1 MSELYNAN
9 SIETLSFKDAI
20 RSRVAM
26 YMGSADNMGV
36 LQCLREIITNS
47 IDEATMGFGNKITV
61 ELFKNNR
68 VRITD
73 EGRGCP
79 FGKRDD
85 GTEALEAIYTMAH
98 SGAKFNDKVFQNVAG
113 MNGIGAKG
121 VALSSDDFIVTS
133 FRDGKRAVLK
143 LEKGIKTDFFVEDQI
158 KEIANGKLTGTI
170 VEFVPSQEVYN
181 LEPIHIN
188 FEDVKKM
195 CRDWS
200 YLSKGVSFVLID
212 HISGEKITY
221 LSKNGMLDF
230 MKDNTDKVL
239 HKTPLHITLSE
250 NGIEAEIVMAWTNT
264 RTESWHVFTNGLEN
278 SEGGTSLTGVKTA
291 LTNFFKKK
299 LKGEGSPDILR
310 KGLFYAVSCKVPN
323 PSFAN
328 QTKTKVNN
336 PELRGLCQRA
346 TTQML
351 ESFEQQHAD
360 EFQRVLDLLAKE
372 QKAELAAERARKQV
386 LEAQKE
392 VEKSQ
397 KKKYIA
403 SDKLKDAEFL
413 GQDATLLIV
422 EGNSAMASVGVARD
436 EKTYGIMC
444 IRGKIINALSNDEE
458 KIYQNEEI
466 KLLLSALNI
475 VPGHYDSRKLRYG
488 RVGVCTDS
496 DSDGYHIGLLLM
508 AALQYLAPQF
518 IEEGRLGWLRSPL
531 YIVKNGKTENY
542 YFTDEEM
549 DAARG
554 HISGVIQRNKG
565 IGSLT
570 PEQAY
575 NSMFTAKNQRFDMFQ
590 TSPDARDLL
599 YSLMGKDVEPRTDFI
614 FKNVDFSM
622 IRE

>member
-1 MSELYNAN
+1 MSQDYNAD
-9 SIETLSFKDAI
+9 SIQTLSFRDAI
-20 RSRVAM
+20 RSRVSM
-26 YMGSADNMGV
+26 YMGSADNQGV
-36 LQCLREIITNS
+36 LQCVREIITNS
-47 IDEATMGFGNKITV
+47 IDEYTMGYGDRIRVTLDKDNTV
-61 ELFKNNR
+61 TVQDF
-68 VRITD
+68 
-73 EGRGCP
+73 GRGVP
-79 FGKRDD
+79 FGLRED
-85 GTEALEAIYTMAH
+85 GTDALEAIYTMPH
-98 SGAKFNDKVFQNVAG
+98 SGGKFNDKTYQNVAG

-121 VALSSDDFIVTS
+121 VALSSDYFFVRS
-133 FRDGKRAVLK
+133 QRDGKIATLILRDGVKQDLTV
-143 LEKGIKTDFFVEDQI
+143 IDQKTTWSGTFVQF
-158 KEIANGKLTGTI
+158 T
-170 VEFVPSQEVYN
+170 PSQEVYN
-181 LEPIHIN
+181 LEPININ
-188 FEDVKKM
+188 FKDIKKM
-195 CRDWS
+195 CEDWS
-200 YLSKGVSFVLID
+200 YLCKGLTFELED
-212 HISGEKITY
+212 KATGEKVTY
-221 LSKNGMLDF
+221 YSKNGLVAL
-230 MKDNTDKVL
+230 MKAKGGKALN
-239 HKTPLHITLSE
+239 KTPLSICLKEGDIT
-250 NGIEAEIVMAWTNT
+250 AEIAMEWTDS
-264 RTESWHVFTNGLEN
+264 RTETSYVFTNGLEN
-278 SEGGTSLTGVKTA
+278 VEGGTSLTGVKTA

-299 LKGEGSPDILR
+299 LKGEAPPEVLR
-310 KGLFYAVSCKVPN
+310 KGLLYAISCQVPN

-336 PELRGLCQRA
+336 IELRGLCQRA

-590 TSPDARDLL
+590 TSPEARDLL
-599 YSLMGKDVEPRTDFI
+599 YNLMGKDVEPRTDFI

>member
-1 MSELYNAN
+1 MSQDYNAD
-9 SIETLSFKDAI
+9 SIQTLSFRDAI
-20 RSRVAM
+20 RSRVSM
-26 YMGSADNMGV
+26 YMGSADNQGV
-36 LQCLREIITNS
+36 LQCVREIITNS
-47 IDEATMGFGNKITV
+47 IDEYTMGYGDRIRVTLDKDNTV
-61 ELFKNNR
+61 TVQDF
-68 VRITD
+68 
-73 EGRGCP
+73 GRGVP
-79 FGKRDD
+79 FGLRED
-85 GTEALEAIYTMAH
+85 GTDALEAIYTMPH
-98 SGAKFNDKVFQNVAG
+98 SGGKFNDKTYQNVAG

-121 VALSSDDFIVTS
+121 VALSSDYFLVRS
-133 FRDGKRAVLK
+133 QRDGKIATLILRDGVKQDLTVIDQKAAWS
-143 LEKGIKTDFFVEDQI
+143 GTFVQF
-158 KEIANGKLTGTI
+158 T
-170 VEFVPSQEVYN
+170 PSQEVYN
-181 LEPIHIN
+181 LEPININ
-188 FEDVKKM
+188 FKDIKKM
-195 CRDWS
+195 CEDWS
-200 YLSKGVSFVLID
+200 YLCKGLTFELED
-212 HISGEKITY
+212 KATGEKVTY
-221 LSKNGMLDF
+221 YSKNGLVDL
-230 MKDNTDKVL
+230 MKAKGGKALN
-239 HKTPLHITLSE
+239 KTPLSICLKEGDIT
-250 NGIEAEIVMAWTNT
+250 AEIAMEWTDS
-264 RTESWHVFTNGLEN
+264 RTETSYVFTNGLEN
-278 SEGGTSLTGVKTA
+278 VEGGTSLTGVKTA

-299 LKGEGSPDILR
+299 LKGEAPPEVLR
-310 KGLFYAVSCKVPN
+310 KGLLYAISCQVPN

-336 PELRGLCQRA
+336 IELRGLCQRA

-590 TSPDARDLL
+590 TSPEARDLL
-599 YSLMGKDVEPRTDFI
+599 YNLMGKDVEPRTDFI

>member
-1 MSELYNAN
+1 MSQDYNAD
-9 SIETLSFKDAI
+9 SIQTLSFRDAI
-20 RSRVAM
+20 RSRVSM
-26 YMGSADNMGV
+26 YMGSADNQGV
-36 LQCLREIITNS
+36 LQCVREIITNS
-47 IDEATMGFGNKITV
+47 IDEYTMGYGDRIRVTLDKDNTV
-61 ELFKNNR
+61 TVQDF
-68 VRITD
+68 
-73 EGRGCP
+73 GRGVP
-79 FGKRDD
+79 FGLRED
-85 GTEALEAIYTMAH
+85 GTDALEAIYTMPH
-98 SGAKFNDKVFQNVAG
+98 SGGKFNDKTYQNVAG

-121 VALSSDDFIVTS
+121 VALSSDYFFVRS
-133 FRDGKRAVLK
+133 QRDGKIATLILRDGVKQDLTV
-143 LEKGIKTDFFVEDQI
+143 IDQKTAWSGTFVQF
-158 KEIANGKLTGTI
+158 T
-170 VEFVPSQEVYN
+170 PSQEVYN
-181 LEPIHIN
+181 LEPININ
-188 FEDVKKM
+188 FKDIKKM
-195 CRDWS
+195 CEDWS
-200 YLSKGVSFVLID
+200 YLCKGLTFELEDKVT
-212 HISGEKITY
+212 GEKVTY
-221 LSKNGMLDF
+221 YSKNGLVDL
-230 MKDNTDKVL
+230 MKAKGGKALN
-239 HKTPLHITLSE
+239 KTPLSICLKEGDIT
-250 NGIEAEIVMAWTNT
+250 AEIAMEWTDS
-264 RTESWHVFTNGLEN
+264 RTETSYVFTNGLEN
-278 SEGGTSLTGVKTA
+278 VEGGTSLTGVKTA

-299 LKGEGSPDILR
+299 LKGEAPPEVLR
-310 KGLFYAVSCKVPN
+310 KGLLYAISCQVPN

-336 PELRGLCQRA
+336 IELRGLCQRA

-475 VPGHYDSRKLRYG
+475 VPGHYDSCKLRYG

-590 TSPDARDLL
+590 TSPEARELL
-599 YSLMGKDVEPRTDFI
+599 YNLMGKDVEPRTDFI

>member
-1 MSELYNAN
+1 MSQDYNAD
-9 SIETLSFKDAI
+9 SIQTLSFRDAI
-20 RSRVAM
+20 RSRVSM
-26 YMGSADNMGV
+26 HMGSADNQGL
-36 LQCLREIITNS
+36 LQCVREIITNS
-47 IDEATMGFGNKITV
+47 IDEYTMGYGDRIRVTLDKDNTV
-61 ELFKNNR
+61 TVQDF
-68 VRITD
+68 
-73 EGRGCP
+73 GRGVP
-79 FGKRDD
+79 FGLRED
-85 GTEALEAIYTMAH
+85 GTDALEAIYTMPH
-98 SGAKFNDKVFQNVAG
+98 SGGKFNDKTYQNVAG

-121 VALSSDDFIVTS
+121 VALSSDYFLVRS
-133 FRDGKRAVLK
+133 QRDGKIATLILRDGVKQDLTV
-143 LEKGIKTDFFVEDQI
+143 IDQKTAWSGTFVQF
-158 KEIANGKLTGTI
+158 T
-170 VEFVPSQEVYN
+170 PSQEVYN
-181 LEPIHIN
+181 LEPININ
-188 FEDVKKM
+188 FKDIKKM
-195 CRDWS
+195 CEDWS
-200 YLSKGVSFVLID
+200 YLCKGLTFELED
-212 HISGEKITY
+212 KATGEKVTQY
-221 LSKNGMLDF
+221 SKNGLVDL
-230 MKDNTDKVL
+230 MKAKGGKALN
-239 HKTPLHITLSE
+239 KTPLSICLKEGDIT
-250 NGIEAEIVMAWTNT
+250 AEIAMEWTDS
-264 RTESWHVFTNGLEN
+264 RTETSYVFTNGLEN
-278 SEGGTSLTGVKTA
+278 VEGGTSLTGVKTA

-299 LKGEGSPDILR
+299 LKGEAPPEVLR
-310 KGLFYAVSCKVPN
+310 KGLLYAISCQVPN

-336 PELRGLCQRA
+336 IELRGLCQRA

-590 TSPDARDLL
+590 TSPEARDLL
-599 YSLMGKDVEPRTDFI
+599 YNLMGKDVEPRTDFI

>member
-1 MSELYNAN
+1 MNQDYNAD
-9 SIETLSFKDAI
+9 SIQTLSFRDAI
-20 RSRVAM
+20 RSRVSM
-26 YMGSADNMGV
+26 YMGSADNQGV
-36 LQCLREIITNS
+36 LQCVREIITNS
-47 IDEATMGFGNKITV
+47 IDEYTMGYGDRIRVTLDKDNTV
-61 ELFKNNR
+61 TVQDF
-68 VRITD
+68 
-73 EGRGCP
+73 GRGVP
-79 FGKRDD
+79 FGLRED
-85 GTEALEAIYTMAH
+85 GTDALEAIYTMPH
-98 SGAKFNDKVFQNVAG
+98 SGGKFNDKTYQNVAG

-121 VALSSDDFIVTS
+121 VALSSDYFFVRS
-133 FRDGKRAVLK
+133 QRDGKIATLILRDGVKQDLTV
-143 LEKGIKTDFFVEDQI
+143 IDQKTTWSGTFVQF
-158 KEIANGKLTGTI
+158 T
-170 VEFVPSQEVYN
+170 PSQEVYN
-181 LEPIHIN
+181 LEPININ
-188 FEDVKKM
+188 FKDIKKM
-195 CRDWS
+195 CEDWS
-200 YLSKGVSFVLID
+200 YLCKGLTFELED
-212 HISGEKITY
+212 KATGEKVTY
-221 LSKNGMLDF
+221 YSKNGLVDL
-230 MKDNTDKVL
+230 MKAKGGKALN
-239 HKTPLHITLSE
+239 KTPLSICLKEGDIT
-250 NGIEAEIVMAWTNT
+250 AEIAMEWTDS
-264 RTESWHVFTNGLEN
+264 RTETSYVFTNGLEN
-278 SEGGTSLTGVKTA
+278 VEGGTSLTGVKTA

-299 LKGEGSPDILR
+299 LKGEAPPEVLR
-310 KGLFYAVSCKVPN
+310 KGLLYAISCQVPN

-336 PELRGLCQRA
+336 IELRGLCQRA

-590 TSPDARDLL
+590 TSPEARELL
-599 YSLMGKDVEPRTDFI
+599 YNLMGKDVEPRTDFI

>member
-1 MSELYNAN
+1 MSQDYNAD
-9 SIETLSFKDAI
+9 SIQTLSFRDAI
-20 RSRVAM
+20 RSRVSM
-26 YMGSADNMGV
+26 YMGSADNQGV
-36 LQCLREIITNS
+36 LQCVREIITNS
-47 IDEATMGFGNKITV
+47 IDEYTMGYGDRIRVTLDKDNTV
-61 ELFKNNR
+61 AVQDF
-68 VRITD
+68 
-73 EGRGCP
+73 GRGVP
-79 FGKRDD
+79 FGLRED
-85 GTEALEAIYTMAH
+85 GTDALEAIYTMPH
-98 SGAKFNDKVFQNVAG
+98 SGGKFNDKTYQNVAG

-121 VALSSDDFIVTS
+121 VALSSDYFFVRS
-133 FRDGKRAVLK
+133 QRDGKIATLILK
-143 LEKGIKTDFFVEDQI
+143 DGVKQDLTVIDQKTAWSGTFVQF
-158 KEIANGKLTGTI
+158 T
-170 VEFVPSQEVYN
+170 PSQEVYN
-181 LEPIHIN
+181 LEPININ
-188 FEDVKKM
+188 FKDIKKM
-195 CRDWS
+195 CEDWS
-200 YLSKGVSFVLID
+200 YLCKGLTFELED
-212 HISGEKITY
+212 KATGEKVTY
-221 LSKNGMLDF
+221 YSKNGLVDL
-230 MKDNTDKVL
+230 MKAKGGKALN
-239 HKTPLHITLSE
+239 KTPLSICLKEGDIT
-250 NGIEAEIVMAWTNT
+250 AEIAMEWTDS
-264 RTESWHVFTNGLEN
+264 RTETSYVFTNGLEN
-278 SEGGTSLTGVKTA
+278 VEGGTSLTGVKTA

-299 LKGEGSPDILR
+299 LKGEAPPEVLR
-310 KGLFYAVSCKVPN
+310 KGLLYAISCQVPN

-336 PELRGLCQRA
+336 IELRGLCQRA

-531 YIVKNGKTENY
+531 YIVKNGKTESY

-590 TSPDARDLL
+590 TSPEARDLL
-599 YSLMGKDVEPRTDFI
+599 YNLMGKDVEPRTDFI

>member
-1 MSELYNAN
+1 MSQDYNAD
-9 SIETLSFKDAI
+9 SIQTLSFRDAI
-20 RSRVAM
+20 RSRVSM
-26 YMGSADNMGV
+26 YMGSADNQGV
-36 LQCLREIITNS
+36 LQCVREIITNS
-47 IDEATMGFGNKITV
+47 IDEYTMGYGDRIRVTLDKDNTV
-61 ELFKNNR
+61 TVQDF
-68 VRITD
+68 
-73 EGRGCP
+73 GRGVP
-79 FGKRDD
+79 FGLRED
-85 GTEALEAIYTMAH
+85 GTDALEAIYTMPH
-98 SGAKFNDKVFQNVAG
+98 SGGKFNDKTYQNVAG

-121 VALSSDDFIVTS
+121 VALSSDYFFVRS
-133 FRDGKRAVLK
+133 QRDGKIATLILRDGVKQDLTV
-143 LEKGIKTDFFVEDQI
+143 IDQKTAWSGTFVQF
-158 KEIANGKLTGTI
+158 T
-170 VEFVPSQEVYN
+170 PSQEVYN
-181 LEPIHIN
+181 LEPININ
-188 FEDVKKM
+188 FKDIKKM
-195 CRDWS
+195 CEDWS
-200 YLSKGVSFVLID
+200 YLCKGLTFELEDKVT
-212 HISGEKITY
+212 GEKVTY
-221 LSKNGMLDF
+221 YSKNGLVDL
-230 MKDNTDKVL
+230 MKAKGGKALN
-239 HKTPLHITLSE
+239 KTPLSICLKEGDIT
-250 NGIEAEIVMAWTNT
+250 AEIAMEWTDS
-264 RTESWHVFTNGLEN
+264 RTETSYVFTNGLEN
-278 SEGGTSLTGVKTA
+278 VEGGTSLTGVKTA

-299 LKGEGSPDILR
+299 LKGEAPPEVLR
-310 KGLFYAVSCKVPN
+310 KGLLYAISCQVPN

-336 PELRGLCQRA
+336 IELRGLCQRA

-590 TSPDARDLL
+590 ASPEARELL
-599 YSLMGKDVEPRTDFI
+599 YNLMGKDVEPRTDFI

>member
-1 MSELYNAN
+1 MSQDYNAD
-9 SIETLSFKDAI
+9 SIQTLSFRDAI
-20 RSRVAM
+20 RSRVSM
-26 YMGSADNMGV
+26 YMGSADNQGV
-36 LQCLREIITNS
+36 LQCVREIITNS
-47 IDEATMGFGNKITV
+47 IDEYTMGYGDRIRVTLDKDNTV
-61 ELFKNNR
+61 TVQDF
-68 VRITD
+68 
-73 EGRGCP
+73 GRGVP
-79 FGKRDD
+79 FGLRED
-85 GTEALEAIYTMAH
+85 GTDALEAIYTMPH
-98 SGAKFNDKVFQNVAG
+98 SGGKFNDKTYQNVAG

-121 VALSSDDFIVTS
+121 VALSSDYFLVRS
-133 FRDGKRAVLK
+133 QRDGKIATLILRDGVKQDLTV
-143 LEKGIKTDFFVEDQI
+143 IDQKTTWSGTFVQF
-158 KEIANGKLTGTI
+158 T
-170 VEFVPSQEVYN
+170 PSQEVYN
-181 LEPIHIN
+181 LEPININ
-188 FEDVKKM
+188 FKDIKKM
-195 CRDWS
+195 CEDWS
-200 YLSKGVSFVLID
+200 YLCKGLTFELED
-212 HISGEKITY
+212 KATGEKVTY
-221 LSKNGMLDF
+221 YSKNGLVDL
-230 MKDNTDKVL
+230 MKAKGGKALN
-239 HKTPLHITLSE
+239 KTPLSICLKEGDIT
-250 NGIEAEIVMAWTNT
+250 AEIAMEWTDS
-264 RTESWHVFTNGLEN
+264 RTETSYVFTNGLEN
-278 SEGGTSLTGVKTA
+278 IEGGTSLTGVKTA

-299 LKGEGSPDILR
+299 LKGEAPPEVLR
-310 KGLFYAVSCKVPN
+310 KGLLYAISCQVPN

-336 PELRGLCQRA
+336 IELRGLCQRA

-590 TSPDARDLL
+590 TSPEARDLL
-599 YSLMGKDVEPRTDFI
+599 YNLMGKDVEPRTDFI

>member
-1 MSELYNAN
+1 MSQDYNAD
-9 SIETLSFKDAI
+9 SIQTLSFRDAI
-20 RSRVAM
+20 RSRVSM
-26 YMGSADNMGV
+26 YMGSADNQGV
-36 LQCLREIITNS
+36 LQCVREIITNS
-47 IDEATMGFGNKITV
+47 IDEYTMGYGDRIRVTLDKDNTV
-61 ELFKNNR
+61 TVQDF
-68 VRITD
+68 
-73 EGRGCP
+73 GRGVP
-79 FGKRDD
+79 FGLRED
-85 GTEALEAIYTMAH
+85 GTDALEAIYTMPH
-98 SGAKFNDKVFQNVAG
+98 SGGKFNDKTYQNVAG

-121 VALSSDDFIVTS
+121 VALSSDYFFVRS
-133 FRDGKRAVLK
+133 QRDGKIATLILRDGVKQDLTV
-143 LEKGIKTDFFVEDQI
+143 IDQKTAWSGTFVQF
-158 KEIANGKLTGTI
+158 T
-170 VEFVPSQEVYN
+170 PSQEVYN
-181 LEPIHIN
+181 LEPININ
-188 FEDVKKM
+188 FKDIKKM
-195 CRDWS
+195 CEDWS
-200 YLSKGVSFVLID
+200 YLCKGLTFELEDKVT
-212 HISGEKITY
+212 GEKVTY
-221 LSKNGMLDF
+221 YSKNGLVDL
-230 MKDNTDKVL
+230 MKAKGGKALN
-239 HKTPLHITLSE
+239 KTPLSICLKEGDIT
-250 NGIEAEIVMAWTNT
+250 AEIAMEWTDS
-264 RTESWHVFTNGLEN
+264 RTETSYVFTNGLEN
-278 SEGGTSLTGVKTA
+278 VEGGTSLTGVKTA

-299 LKGEGSPDILR
+299 LKGEAPPEVLR
-310 KGLFYAVSCKVPN
+310 KGLLYAISCQVPN

-336 PELRGLCQRA
+336 IELRGLCQRA

-590 TSPDARDLL
+590 TSPEARDLL
-599 YSLMGKDVEPRTDFI
+599 YNLMGKDVEPRTDFI

>member
-1 MSELYNAN
+1 MSYNAK
-9 SIETLSFKDAI
+9 SIQQLTFRQGVRK
-20 RSRVAM
+20 RVGI
-26 YMGSADNMGV
+26 YLGSADHTGV
-36 LQCLREIITNS
+36 MAGLLELVNNAT
-47 IDEATMGFGNKITV
+47 DEALVCPTANKI
-61 ELFKNNR
+61 EIEIGPDWASCR
-68 VRITD
+68 D
-73 EGRGCP
+73 YGRGMP
-79 FGKRDD
+79 HGENDFSKEVMINLL
-85 GTEALEAIYTMAH
+85 TENH
-98 SGAKFNDKVFQNVAG
+98 SGAKFDDNAYGGKSRG
-113 MNGIGAKG
+113 LNGTGSA
-121 VALSSDDFIVTS
+121 ATCCSSDWFKIS
-133 FRDGKRAVLK
+133 SYRDGAEWYMEFEEGIPKWDVCQKRPL
-143 LEKGIKTDFFVEDQI
+143 
-158 KEIANGKLTGTI
+158 NGNKNGTYI
-170 VEFVPSQEVYN
+170 CYKPSQEVFSA
-181 LEPIHIN
+181 EPIHFNYEEIC
-188 FEDVKKM
+188 EQMKEY
-195 CRDWS
+195 S
-200 YLSKGVSFVLID
+200 YFNKGITFIIKD
-212 HISGEKITY
+212 AITGETKSY
-221 LSKNGMLDF
+221 MSKNGLMDFVKENLD
-230 MKDNTDKVL
+230 KPI
-239 HKTPLHITLSE
+239 HKAPLHYVNSE
-250 NGIEAEIVMAWTNT
+250 NGIDVEIILQWTSN
-264 RTESWHVFTNGLEN
+264 REEKFYLFSNGGEN
-278 SEGGTSLTGVKTA
+278 ENGGTPITGIKTA

-299 LKGEGSPDILR
+299 LKGEAHADILR
-310 KGLFYAVSCKVPN
+310 KGLVYVCSVNLKDPIYDG
-323 PSFAN
+323 
-328 QTKTKVNN
+328 QTKSKITN

-351 ESFEQQHAD
+351 ESFEQQHTD

-590 TSPDARDLL
+590 TSPEARDLL
-599 YSLMGKDVEPRTDFI
+599 YNLMGKDVEPRTDFI

>member
-1 MSELYNAN
+1 MSQDYNAD
-9 SIETLSFKDAI
+9 SIQTLSFRDAI
-20 RSRVAM
+20 RSRVSM
-26 YMGSADNMGV
+26 YMGSADNQGV
-36 LQCLREIITNS
+36 LQCVREIITNS
-47 IDEATMGFGNKITV
+47 IDEYTMGYGDRIRVTLDKDNTV
-61 ELFKNNR
+61 TVQDF
-68 VRITD
+68 
-73 EGRGCP
+73 GRGVP
-79 FGKRDD
+79 FGLRED
-85 GTEALEAIYTMAH
+85 GTDALEAIYTMPH
-98 SGAKFNDKVFQNVAG
+98 SGGKFNDKTYQNVAG

-121 VALSSDDFIVTS
+121 VALSSDYFFVRS
-133 FRDGKRAVLK
+133 QRDGKIATLILRDGVKQDLTV
-143 LEKGIKTDFFVEDQI
+143 IDQKTAWSGTFVQF
-158 KEIANGKLTGTI
+158 T
-170 VEFVPSQEVYN
+170 PSQEVYN
-181 LEPIHIN
+181 LEPININ
-188 FEDVKKM
+188 FKDIKKM
-195 CRDWS
+195 CEDWS
-200 YLSKGVSFVLID
+200 YLCKGLTFELED
-212 HISGEKITY
+212 KATGEKVTY
-221 LSKNGMLDF
+221 YSKNGLVDL
-230 MKDNTDKVL
+230 MKAKGGKALN
-239 HKTPLHITLSE
+239 KTPLSICLKEGDIT
-250 NGIEAEIVMAWTNT
+250 AEIAMEWTDS
-264 RTESWHVFTNGLEN
+264 RTETSYVFTNGLEN
-278 SEGGTSLTGVKTA
+278 VEGGTSLTGVKTA

-299 LKGEGSPDILR
+299 LKGEAPPEVLR
-310 KGLFYAVSCKVPN
+310 KGLLYAISCQVPN

-336 PELRGLCQRA
+336 IELRGLCQRA

-488 RVGVCTDS
+488 RIGVCTDS

-590 TSPDARDLL
+590 TSPEARDLL
-599 YSLMGKDVEPRTDFI
+599 YNLMGKDVEPRTDFI

>member
-1 MSELYNAN
+1 MSQDYNAD
-9 SIETLSFKDAI
+9 SIQTLSFRDAI
-20 RSRVAM
+20 RSRVSM
-26 YMGSADNMGV
+26 YMGSADNQGV
-36 LQCLREIITNS
+36 LQCVREIITNS
-47 IDEATMGFGNKITV
+47 IDEYTMGYGDRIRVTLDKDNTV
-61 ELFKNNR
+61 TVQDF
-68 VRITD
+68 
-73 EGRGCP
+73 GRGVP
-79 FGKRDD
+79 FGLRED
-85 GTEALEAIYTMAH
+85 GTDALEAIYTMPH
-98 SGAKFNDKVFQNVAG
+98 SGGKFNDKTYQNVAG

-121 VALSSDDFIVTS
+121 VALSSDYFFVRS
-133 FRDGKRAVLK
+133 QRDGKIATLILRDGVKQDLTV
-143 LEKGIKTDFFVEDQI
+143 IDQKTAWSGTFVQF
-158 KEIANGKLTGTI
+158 T
-170 VEFVPSQEVYN
+170 PSQEVYN
-181 LEPIHIN
+181 LEPININ
-188 FEDVKKM
+188 FKDIKKM
-195 CRDWS
+195 CEDWS
-200 YLSKGVSFVLID
+200 YLCKGLTFELED
-212 HISGEKITY
+212 KATGEKVTY
-221 LSKNGMLDF
+221 YSKNGLVDL
-230 MKDNTDKVL
+230 MKAKGGKALN
-239 HKTPLHITLSE
+239 KTPLSICLKEGDIT
-250 NGIEAEIVMAWTNT
+250 AEIAMEWTDS
-264 RTESWHVFTNGLEN
+264 RTETSYVFTNGLEN
-278 SEGGTSLTGVKTA
+278 VEGGTSLTGVKTA

-299 LKGEGSPDILR
+299 LKGEAPPEVLR
-310 KGLFYAVSCKVPN
+310 KGLLYAISCQVPN

-336 PELRGLCQRA
+336 IELRGLCQRA

-575 NSMFTAKNQRFDMFQ
+575 NSMFTVKNQRFDMFQ
-590 TSPDARDLL
+590 TSPEARDLL
-599 YSLMGKDVEPRTDFI
+599 YNLMGKDVEPRTDFI

>member
-1 MSELYNAN
+1 MSQDYNAD
-9 SIETLSFKDAI
+9 SIQTLSFRDAI
-20 RSRVAM
+20 RSRVSM
-26 YMGSADNMGV
+26 YMGSADNQGV
-36 LQCLREIITNS
+36 LQCVREIITNS
-47 IDEATMGFGNKITV
+47 IDEYTMGYGDRIRVTLDKDNTV
-61 ELFKNNR
+61 TVQDF
-68 VRITD
+68 
-73 EGRGCP
+73 GRGVP
-79 FGKRDD
+79 FGLRED
-85 GTEALEAIYTMAH
+85 GTDALEAIYTMPH
-98 SGAKFNDKVFQNVAG
+98 SGGKFNDKTYQNVAG

-121 VALSSDDFIVTS
+121 VALSSDYFLVRS
-133 FRDGKRAVLK
+133 QRDGKIATLILK
-143 LEKGIKTDFFVEDQI
+143 DGVKQDLTVIDQKTAWSGTFVQF
-158 KEIANGKLTGTI
+158 T
-170 VEFVPSQEVYN
+170 PSQEVYN
-181 LEPIHIN
+181 LEPININ
-188 FEDVKKM
+188 FKDIKKM
-195 CRDWS
+195 CEDWS
-200 YLSKGVSFVLID
+200 YLCKGLTFELEYKVT
-212 HISGEKITY
+212 GEKVTY
-221 LSKNGMLDF
+221 YSKNGLVDL
-230 MKDNTDKVL
+230 MKAKGGKALN
-239 HKTPLHITLSE
+239 KTPLSICLKEGDIT
-250 NGIEAEIVMAWTNT
+250 AEIAMEWTDS
-264 RTESWHVFTNGLEN
+264 RTETSYVFTNGLEN
-278 SEGGTSLTGVKTA
+278 VEGGTSLTGVKTA

-299 LKGEGSPDILR
+299 LKGEAPPEVLR
-310 KGLFYAVSCKVPN
+310 KGLLYAISCQVPN

-336 PELRGLCQRA
+336 IELRGLCQRA

-590 TSPDARDLL
+590 TSPEARDLL
-599 YSLMGKDVEPRTDFI
+599 YNLMGKDVEPRTDFI

>member
-1 MSELYNAN
+1 MSQDYNAD
-9 SIETLSFKDAI
+9 SIQTLSFRDAI
-20 RSRVAM
+20 RSRVSM
-26 YMGSADNMGV
+26 YMGSADNQGV
-36 LQCLREIITNS
+36 LQCVREIITNS
-47 IDEATMGFGNKITV
+47 IDEYTMGYGDRIRVTLDKDNTV
-61 ELFKNNR
+61 TVQDF
-68 VRITD
+68 
-73 EGRGCP
+73 GRGVP
-79 FGKRDD
+79 FGLRED
-85 GTEALEAIYTMAH
+85 GTDALEAIYTMPH
-98 SGAKFNDKVFQNVAG
+98 SGGKFNDKTYQNVAG

-121 VALSSDDFIVTS
+121 VALSSDYFLVRS
-133 FRDGKRAVLK
+133 QRDGKIATLILVNGVKQDLTV
-143 LEKGIKTDFFVEDQI
+143 IDQKTAWSGTFVQF
-158 KEIANGKLTGTI
+158 T
-170 VEFVPSQEVYN
+170 PSQEVYN
-181 LEPIHIN
+181 LEPININ
-188 FEDVKKM
+188 FKDIKKM
-195 CRDWS
+195 CEDWS
-200 YLSKGVSFVLID
+200 YLCKGLTFELED
-212 HISGEKITY
+212 KATGEKVTY
-221 LSKNGMLDF
+221 YSKNGLVDL
-230 MKDNTDKVL
+230 MKAKGGKALN
-239 HKTPLHITLSE
+239 KTPLSICLKEGDIT
-250 NGIEAEIVMAWTNT
+250 AEIAMEWTDS
-264 RTESWHVFTNGLEN
+264 RTETSYVFTNGLEN
-278 SEGGTSLTGVKTA
+278 VEGGTSLTGVKTA

-299 LKGEGSPDILR
+299 LKGEAPPEVLR
-310 KGLFYAVSCKVPN
+310 KGLLYAISCQVPN

-336 PELRGLCQRA
+336 IELRGLCQRA

-590 TSPDARDLL
+590 TSPEARDLL
-599 YSLMGKDVEPRTDFI
+599 YNLMGKDVEPRTDFI

>member
-1 MSELYNAN
+1 MSEAYNAN
-9 SIETLSFKDAI
+9 SIQTLSFRDAI
-20 RSRVAM
+20 RSRVSM
-26 YMGSADNMGV
+26 YMGSADNQGV
-36 LQCLREIITNS
+36 LQCVREIITNS
-47 IDEATMGFGNKITV
+47 IDEYTMGYGDRIRVTLDKDNTV
-61 ELFKNNR
+61 TVQDF
-68 VRITD
+68 
-73 EGRGCP
+73 GRGVP
-79 FGKRDD
+79 FGLRED
-85 GTEALEAIYTMAH
+85 GTDALEAIYTMPH
-98 SGAKFNDKVFQNVAG
+98 SGGKFNDKTYQNVAG

-121 VALSSDDFIVTS
+121 VALSSDYFFVRS
-133 FRDGKRAVLK
+133 QRDGKIATLILRDGVKQDLTV
-143 LEKGIKTDFFVEDQI
+143 IDQKT
-158 KEIANGKLTGTI
+158 AWSGTFI
-170 VEFVPSQEVYN
+170 QFTPSQEVYN
-181 LEPIHIN
+181 LEPININ
-188 FEDVKKM
+188 FKDIKKM
-195 CRDWS
+195 CEDWS
-200 YLSKGVSFVLID
+200 YLCKGLTFELED
-212 HISGEKITY
+212 KATGEKVTY
-221 LSKNGMLDF
+221 YSKNGLVDL
-230 MKDNTDKVL
+230 MKAKGGKALN
-239 HKTPLHITLSE
+239 KTPLSICLKEGDIT
-250 NGIEAEIVMAWTNT
+250 AEIAMEWTDS
-264 RTESWHVFTNGLEN
+264 RTETSYVFTNGLEN
-278 SEGGTSLTGVKTA
+278 VEGGTSLTGVKTA

-299 LKGEGSPDILR
+299 LKGEAPPEVLR
-310 KGLFYAVSCKVPN
+310 KGLLYAISCQVPN

-336 PELRGLCQRA
+336 IELRGLCQRA

-575 NSMFTAKNQRFDMFQ
+575 NSMFTVKNQRFDMFQ
-590 TSPDARDLL
+590 TSPEARELL
-599 YSLMGKDVEPRTDFI
+599 YNLMGKDVEPRTDFI

>member
-1 MSELYNAN
+1 MSQDYNAD
-9 SIETLSFKDAI
+9 SIQTLSFRDAI
-20 RSRVAM
+20 RSRVSM
-26 YMGSADNMGV
+26 YMGSADNQGV
-36 LQCLREIITNS
+36 LQCVREIITNS
-47 IDEATMGFGNKITV
+47 IDEYTMGYGDRIRVTLDKDNTV
-61 ELFKNNR
+61 TVQDF
-68 VRITD
+68 
-73 EGRGCP
+73 GRGVP
-79 FGKRDD
+79 FGLRED
-85 GTEALEAIYTMAH
+85 GTDALEAIYTMPH
-98 SGAKFNDKVFQNVAG
+98 SGGKFNDKTYQNVAG

-121 VALSSDDFIVTS
+121 VALSSDYFLVRS
-133 FRDGKRAVLK
+133 QRDGKIATLILRDGVKQDLTV
-143 LEKGIKTDFFVEDQI
+143 IDQKTAWSGTFVQF
-158 KEIANGKLTGTI
+158 T
-170 VEFVPSQEVYN
+170 PSQEVYN
-181 LEPIHIN
+181 LESININ
-188 FEDVKKM
+188 FKDIKKM
-195 CRDWS
+195 CEDWS
-200 YLSKGVSFVLID
+200 YLCKGLTFELED
-212 HISGEKITY
+212 KTTGEKVTY
-221 LSKNGMLDF
+221 YSKNGLVDL
-230 MKDNTDKVL
+230 MKAKGGKALN
-239 HKTPLHITLSE
+239 KTPLSICLKEGDIT
-250 NGIEAEIVMAWTNT
+250 AEIAMEWTDS
-264 RTESWHVFTNGLEN
+264 RTETSYVFTNGLEN
-278 SEGGTSLTGVKTA
+278 VEGGTSLTGVKTA

-299 LKGEGSPDILR
+299 LKGEAPPEVLR
-310 KGLFYAVSCKVPN
+310 KGLLYAISCQVPN

-336 PELRGLCQRA
+336 IELRGLCQRA

-590 TSPDARDLL
+590 TSPEARELL
-599 YSLMGKDVEPRTDFI
+599 YNLMGKDVEPRTDFI

>member
-1 MSELYNAN
+1 MSEAYNAN
-9 SIETLSFKDAI
+9 SIQTLSFRDAI
-20 RSRVAM
+20 RSRVSM
-26 YMGSADNMGV
+26 YMGSADNQGV
-36 LQCLREIITNS
+36 LQCVREIITNS
-47 IDEATMGFGNKITV
+47 IDEYTMGYGDRIRVTLDKDNTV
-61 ELFKNNR
+61 TVQDF
-68 VRITD
+68 
-73 EGRGCP
+73 GRGVP
-79 FGKRDD
+79 FGLRED
-85 GTEALEAIYTMAH
+85 GTDALEAIYTMPH
-98 SGAKFNDKVFQNVAG
+98 SGGKFNDKTYQNVAG

-121 VALSSDDFIVTS
+121 VALSSDYFFVRS
-133 FRDGKRAVLK
+133 QRDGKIATLI
-143 LEKGIKTDFFVEDQI
+143 LADGIKQDLTVIDQKTTWSGTFVQF
-158 KEIANGKLTGTI
+158 T
-170 VEFVPSQEVYN
+170 PSQEVYN
-181 LEPIHIN
+181 LEPININ
-188 FEDVKKM
+188 FKDIKKM
-195 CRDWS
+195 CEDWS
-200 YLSKGVSFVLID
+200 YLCKGLTFELEDKVT
-212 HISGEKITY
+212 GEKVTY
-221 LSKNGMLDF
+221 YSKNGLVDL
-230 MKDNTDKVL
+230 MKAKGGKALN
-239 HKTPLHITLSE
+239 KTPLSICLKEGDIT
-250 NGIEAEIVMAWTNT
+250 AEIAMEWTDS
-264 RTESWHVFTNGLEN
+264 RTETSYVFTNGLEN
-278 SEGGTSLTGVKTA
+278 VEGGTSLTGVKTA

-299 LKGEGSPDILR
+299 LKGEAPPEVLR
-310 KGLFYAVSCKVPN
+310 KGLLYAISCQVPN

-336 PELRGLCQRA
+336 IELRGLCQRA

-590 TSPDARDLL
+590 TSPEARDLL
-599 YSLMGKDVEPRTDFI
+599 YNLMGKDVEPRTDFI

>member
-1 MSELYNAN
+1 MSQDYNAD
-9 SIETLSFKDAI
+9 SIQTLSFRDAI
-20 RSRVAM
+20 RSRVSM
-26 YMGSADNMGV
+26 YMGSADNQGV
-36 LQCLREIITNS
+36 LQCVREIITNS
-47 IDEATMGFGNKITV
+47 IDEYTMGYGDRIRVTLDKDNTV
-61 ELFKNNR
+61 TVQDF
-68 VRITD
+68 
-73 EGRGCP
+73 GRGVP
-79 FGKRDD
+79 FGLRED
-85 GTEALEAIYTMAH
+85 GTDALEAIYTMPH
-98 SGAKFNDKVFQNVAG
+98 SGGKFNDKTYQNVAG

-121 VALSSDDFIVTS
+121 VALSSDYFLVRS
-133 FRDGKRAVLK
+133 QRDGKIATLILRDGVKQDLTV
-143 LEKGIKTDFFVEDQI
+143 IDQKTAWSGTFVQF
-158 KEIANGKLTGTI
+158 T
-170 VEFVPSQEVYN
+170 PSQEVYN
-181 LEPIHIN
+181 LEPININ
-188 FEDVKKM
+188 FKDIKKM
-195 CRDWS
+195 CEDWS
-200 YLSKGVSFVLID
+200 YLCKGLTFELED
-212 HISGEKITY
+212 KATGEKVTY
-221 LSKNGMLDF
+221 YSKNGLVDL
-230 MKDNTDKVL
+230 MKAKGGKALN
-239 HKTPLHITLSE
+239 KTPLSICLKEGDIT
-250 NGIEAEIVMAWTNT
+250 AEIAMEWTDS
-264 RTESWHVFTNGLEN
+264 RTETSYVFTNGLEN
-278 SEGGTSLTGVKTA
+278 VEGGTSLTGVKTA

-299 LKGEGSPDILR
+299 LKGEAPPEILR
-310 KGLFYAVSCKVPN
+310 KGLLYAISCQVPN

-336 PELRGLCQRA
+336 IELRGLCQRA

-590 TSPDARDLL
+590 TSPEARDLL
-599 YSLMGKDVEPRTDFI
+599 YNLMGKDVEPRTDFI

>member
-1 MSELYNAN
+1 MSQDYNAD
-9 SIETLSFKDAI
+9 SIQTLSFRDAI
-20 RSRVAM
+20 RSRVSM
-26 YMGSADNMGV
+26 YMGSADNQGV
-36 LQCLREIITNS
+36 LQCVREIITNS
-47 IDEATMGFGNKITV
+47 IDEYTMGYGKKIIV
-61 ELFKNNR
+61 ELFKHNR

-121 VALSSDDFIVTS
+121 VALSSNDFIVTS
-133 FRDGKRAVLK
+133 FREGKRAVLK
-143 LEKGIKTDFFVEDQI
+143 LTNGLKTDFFVEDQP
-158 KEIANGKLTGTI
+158 KQANNITGTI

-181 LEPIHIN
+181 LEPININ
-188 FEDVKKM
+188 FKDIKKM
-195 CRDWS
+195 CEDWS
-200 YLSKGVSFVLID
+200 YLCKGLTFELED
-212 HISGEKITY
+212 KATGEKVTY
-221 LSKNGMLDF
+221 YSKNGLVDL
-230 MKDNTDKVL
+230 MKAKGGKALN
-239 HKTPLHITLSE
+239 KTPLSICLKEGDIT
-250 NGIEAEIVMAWTNT
+250 AEIAMEWTDS
-264 RTESWHVFTNGLEN
+264 RTETSYVFTNGLEN
-278 SEGGTSLTGVKTA
+278 VEGGTSLTGVKTA

-299 LKGEGSPDILR
+299 LKGEAPPEVLR
-310 KGLFYAVSCKVPN
+310 KGLLYAISCQVPN

-336 PELRGLCQRA
+336 IELRGLCQRA

-554 HISGVIQRNKG
+554 YISGVIQRNKG

-590 TSPDARDLL
+590 TSPEARELL
-599 YSLMGKDVEPRTDFI
+599 YNLMGKDVEPRTDFI

>member
-1 MSELYNAN
+1 MSQDYNAD
-9 SIETLSFKDAI
+9 SIQTLSFRDAI
-20 RSRVAM
+20 RSRVSM
-26 YMGSADNMGV
+26 YMGSADNQGV
-36 LQCLREIITNS
+36 LQCVREIITNS
-47 IDEATMGFGNKITV
+47 IDEYTMGYGDRIRVTLDKDNTV
-61 ELFKNNR
+61 TVQDF
-68 VRITD
+68 
-73 EGRGCP
+73 GRGVP
-79 FGKRDD
+79 FGLRED
-85 GTEALEAIYTMAH
+85 GTDALEAIYTMPH
-98 SGAKFNDKVFQNVAG
+98 SGGKFNDKTYQNVAG

-121 VALSSDDFIVTS
+121 VALSSDYFFVRS
-133 FRDGKRAVLK
+133 QRDGKIATLILRDGVKQDLTV
-143 LEKGIKTDFFVEDQI
+143 IDQKTTWSGTFVQF
-158 KEIANGKLTGTI
+158 T
-170 VEFVPSQEVYN
+170 PSQEVYN
-181 LEPIHIN
+181 LEPININ
-188 FEDVKKM
+188 FKDIKKM
-195 CRDWS
+195 CEDWS
-200 YLSKGVSFVLID
+200 YLCKGLTFELED
-212 HISGEKITY
+212 KATGEKVTY
-221 LSKNGMLDF
+221 YSKNGLVDL
-230 MKDNTDKVL
+230 MKAKGGKALN
-239 HKTPLHITLSE
+239 KTPLSICLKEGDIT
-250 NGIEAEIVMAWTNT
+250 AEIAMEWTDS
-264 RTESWHVFTNGLEN
+264 RTETSYVFTNGLEN
-278 SEGGTSLTGVKTA
+278 VEGGTSLTGVKTA

-299 LKGEGSPDILR
+299 LKGEAPPEVLR
-310 KGLFYAVSCKVPN
+310 KGLLYAISCQVPN

-336 PELRGLCQRA
+336 IELRGLCQRA

-549 DAARG
+549 DAERR

-590 TSPDARDLL
+590 TSSEARDLL
-599 YSLMGKDVEPRTDFI
+599 YNLMGKDVEPRTDFI

>member
-1 MSELYNAN
+1 MSQDYNAD
-9 SIETLSFKDAI
+9 SIQTLSFRDAI
-20 RSRVAM
+20 RSRVSM
-26 YMGSADNMGV
+26 YMGSADNQGV
-36 LQCLREIITNS
+36 LQCVREIITNS
-47 IDEATMGFGNKITV
+47 IDEYTMGYGDRIRVTLDKDNTV
-61 ELFKNNR
+61 TVQDF
-68 VRITD
+68 
-73 EGRGCP
+73 GRGVP
-79 FGKRDD
+79 FGLRED
-85 GTEALEAIYTMAH
+85 GTDALEAIYTMPH
-98 SGAKFNDKVFQNVAG
+98 SGGKFNDKTYQNVAG

-121 VALSSDDFIVTS
+121 VALSSDYFLVRS
-133 FRDGKRAVLK
+133 QRDGKIATLILRDGVKQDLTV
-143 LEKGIKTDFFVEDQI
+143 IDQKTAWSGTFVQF
-158 KEIANGKLTGTI
+158 T
-170 VEFVPSQEVYN
+170 PSQEVYN
-181 LEPIHIN
+181 LEPININ
-188 FEDVKKM
+188 FKDIKKM
-195 CRDWS
+195 CEDWS
-200 YLSKGVSFVLID
+200 YLCKGLTFELED
-212 HISGEKITY
+212 KATGEKVTY
-221 LSKNGMLDF
+221 YSKNGLVDL
-230 MKDNTDKVL
+230 MKAKGGKALN
-239 HKTPLHITLSE
+239 KTPLSICLKEGDIT
-250 NGIEAEIVMAWTNT
+250 AEIAMEWTDS
-264 RTESWHVFTNGLEN
+264 RTETSYVFTNGLEN
-278 SEGGTSLTGVKTA
+278 VEGGTSLTGVKTA

-299 LKGEGSPDILR
+299 LKGEAPPEVLR
-310 KGLFYAVSCKVPN
+310 KGLLYAISCQVPN

-336 PELRGLCQRA
+336 IELRGLCQRA

-518 IEEGRLGWLRSPL
+518 IEEGRLGLLRSPL

-542 YFTDEEM
+542 YCTDEEM

-575 NSMFTAKNQRFDMFQ
+575 NSMFTAKKQRFDMFQ
-590 TSPDARDLL
+590 TSPEARDLL
-599 YSLMGKDVEPRTDFI
+599 YNLMGKDVEPRTDFI

>member
-1 MSELYNAN
+1 MSEAYNAD
-9 SIETLSFKDAI
+9 SIQTLSFRDAI
-20 RSRVAM
+20 RSRVSM
-26 YMGSADNMGV
+26 YMGSADNQGV
-36 LQCLREIITNS
+36 LQCVREIITNS
-47 IDEATMGFGNKITV
+47 IDEYTMGYGDRIRVTLDKDNTV
-61 ELFKNNR
+61 TVQDF
-68 VRITD
+68 
-73 EGRGCP
+73 GRGVP
-79 FGKRDD
+79 FGLRED
-85 GTEALEAIYTMAH
+85 GTDALEAIYTMPH
-98 SGAKFNDKVFQNVAG
+98 SGGKFNDKTYQNVAG

-121 VALSSDDFIVTS
+121 VALSSDYFFVRS
-133 FRDGKRAVLK
+133 QRDGKIATLILRDGVKQDLTV
-143 LEKGIKTDFFVEDQI
+143 IDQKTTWSGTFVQF
-158 KEIANGKLTGTI
+158 T
-170 VEFVPSQEVYN
+170 PSQEVYN
-181 LEPIHIN
+181 LEPININ
-188 FEDVKKM
+188 FKDIKKM
-195 CRDWS
+195 CEDWS
-200 YLSKGVSFVLID
+200 YLCKGLTFELED
-212 HISGEKITY
+212 KATGEKVTY
-221 LSKNGMLDF
+221 YSKNGLVDL
-230 MKDNTDKVL
+230 MKAKGGKALN
-239 HKTPLHITLSE
+239 KTPLSICLKEGDIT
-250 NGIEAEIVMAWTNT
+250 AEIAMEWTDS
-264 RTESWHVFTNGLEN
+264 RTETSYVFTNGLEN
-278 SEGGTSLTGVKTA
+278 VEGGTSLTGVKTA

-299 LKGEGSPDILR
+299 LKGEAPPEVLR
-310 KGLFYAVSCKVPN
+310 KGLLYAISCQVPN

-336 PELRGLCQRA
+336 IELRGLCQRA

-590 TSPDARDLL
+590 TSPEARELL
-599 YSLMGKDVEPRTDFI
+599 YNLMGKDVEPRTDFI

>member
-1 MSELYNAN
+1 MSQDYNAD
-9 SIETLSFKDAI
+9 SIQTLSFRDAI
-20 RSRVAM
+20 RSRVSM
-26 YMGSADNMGV
+26 YMGSADNQGV
-36 LQCLREIITNS
+36 LQCVREIITNS
-47 IDEATMGFGNKITV
+47 IDEYTMGYGDRIRVTLDKDNTV
-61 ELFKNNR
+61 TVQDF
-68 VRITD
+68 
-73 EGRGCP
+73 GRGVP
-79 FGKRDD
+79 FGLRED
-85 GTEALEAIYTMAH
+85 GTDALEAIYTMPH
-98 SGAKFNDKVFQNVAG
+98 SGGKFNDKTYQNVAG

-121 VALSSDDFIVTS
+121 VALSSDYFLVRS
-133 FRDGKRAVLK
+133 QRDGKIATLILRDGVKQDLTV
-143 LEKGIKTDFFVEDQI
+143 IDQKTAWSGTFVQF
-158 KEIANGKLTGTI
+158 T
-170 VEFVPSQEVYN
+170 PSQEVYN
-181 LEPIHIN
+181 LEPININ
-188 FEDVKKM
+188 FKDIKKM
-195 CRDWS
+195 CEDWS
-200 YLSKGVSFVLID
+200 YLCKGLTFELED
-212 HISGEKITY
+212 KTTGEKVTY
-221 LSKNGMLDF
+221 YSKNGLVDL
-230 MKDNTDKVL
+230 MKAKGGKALN
-239 HKTPLHITLSE
+239 KTPLSICLKEGDIT
-250 NGIEAEIVMAWTNT
+250 AEIAMEWTDS
-264 RTESWHVFTNGLEN
+264 RTETSYVFTNGLEN
-278 SEGGTSLTGVKTA
+278 VEGGTSLTGVKTA

-299 LKGEGSPDILR
+299 LKGEAPPEVLR
-310 KGLFYAVSCKVPN
+310 KGLLYAISCQVPN

-336 PELRGLCQRA
+336 IELRGLCQRA

-590 TSPDARDLL
+590 TSPEARDLL
-599 YSLMGKDVEPRTDFI
+599 YNLMGKDVEPRTDFI

>member
-1 MSELYNAN
+1 MSQDYNAD
-9 SIETLSFKDAI
+9 SIQTLSFRDAI
-20 RSRVAM
+20 RSRVSM
-26 YMGSADNMGV
+26 YMGSADNQGV
-36 LQCLREIITNS
+36 LQCVREIITNS
-47 IDEATMGFGNKITV
+47 IDEYTMGYGDRIRVTLDKDNMVTV
-61 ELFKNNR
+61 QDF
-68 VRITD
+68 
-73 EGRGCP
+73 GRGVP
-79 FGKRDD
+79 FGLRED
-85 GTEALEAIYTMAH
+85 GTDALEAIYTMPH
-98 SGAKFNDKVFQNVAG
+98 SGGKFNDKTYQNVAG

-121 VALSSDDFIVTS
+121 VALSSDYFFVRS
-133 FRDGKRAVLK
+133 QRDGKIATLILRDGVKQDLTV
-143 LEKGIKTDFFVEDQI
+143 IDQKTTWSGTFVQF
-158 KEIANGKLTGTI
+158 T
-170 VEFVPSQEVYN
+170 PSQEVYN
-181 LEPIHIN
+181 LEPININ
-188 FEDVKKM
+188 FKDIKKM
-195 CRDWS
+195 CEDWS
-200 YLSKGVSFVLID
+200 YLCKGLTFELEDKVT
-212 HISGEKITY
+212 GEKVTY
-221 LSKNGMLDF
+221 YSKNGLVDL
-230 MKDNTDKVL
+230 MKAKGGKALN
-239 HKTPLHITLSE
+239 KTPLSICLKEGDIT
-250 NGIEAEIVMAWTNT
+250 AEIAMEWTDS
-264 RTESWHVFTNGLEN
+264 RTETSYVFTNGLEN
-278 SEGGTSLTGVKTA
+278 VEGGTSLTGVKTA

-299 LKGEGSPDILR
+299 LKGEAPPEVLR
-310 KGLFYAVSCKVPN
+310 KGLLYAISCQVPN

-336 PELRGLCQRA
+336 IELRGLCQRA

-590 TSPDARDLL
+590 TSPEARDLL
-599 YSLMGKDVEPRTDFI
+599 YNLMGKDVEPRTDFI

>member
-1 MSELYNAN
+1 MSEAYNAD
-9 SIETLSFKDAI
+9 SIQTLSFRDAI
-20 RSRVAM
+20 RSRVSM
-26 YMGSADNMGV
+26 YMGSADNQGV
-36 LQCLREIITNS
+36 LQCVREIITNS
-47 IDEATMGFGNKITV
+47 IDEYTMGYGDRIRVTLDKDNTV
-61 ELFKNNR
+61 TVQDF
-68 VRITD
+68 
-73 EGRGCP
+73 GRGVP
-79 FGKRDD
+79 FGLRED
-85 GTEALEAIYTMAH
+85 GTDALEAIYTMPH
-98 SGAKFNDKVFQNVAG
+98 SGGKFNDKTYQNVAG

-121 VALSSDDFIVTS
+121 VALSSDYFFVRS
-133 FRDGKRAVLK
+133 QRDGKIATLILRDGVKQDLTV
-143 LEKGIKTDFFVEDQI
+143 IDQKTTWSGTFVQF
-158 KEIANGKLTGTI
+158 T
-170 VEFVPSQEVYN
+170 PSQEVYN
-181 LEPIHIN
+181 LEPININ
-188 FEDVKKM
+188 FKDIKKM
-195 CRDWS
+195 CEDWS
-200 YLSKGVSFVLID
+200 YLCKGLTFELED
-212 HISGEKITY
+212 KATGEKVTY
-221 LSKNGMLDF
+221 YSKNGLVDL
-230 MKDNTDKVL
+230 MKAKGGKALN
-239 HKTPLHITLSE
+239 KTPLSICLKEGDIT
-250 NGIEAEIVMAWTNT
+250 AEIAMEWTDS
-264 RTESWHVFTNGLEN
+264 RTETSYVFTNGLEN
-278 SEGGTSLTGVKTA
+278 VEGGTSLTGVKTA

-299 LKGEGSPDILR
+299 LKGEAPPEVLR
-310 KGLFYAVSCKVPN
+310 KGLLYAISCQVPN

-336 PELRGLCQRA
+336 IELRGLCQRA

-590 TSPDARDLL
+590 TSPEARELL
-599 YSLMGKDVEPRTDFI
+599 FNLMGKDVEPRTDFI

>member
-1 MSELYNAN
+1 MSQDYNAD
-9 SIETLSFKDAI
+9 SIQTLSFRDAI
-20 RSRVAM
+20 RSRVSM
-26 YMGSADNMGV
+26 YMGSADNQGV
-36 LQCLREIITNS
+36 LQCVREIITNS
-47 IDEATMGFGNKITV
+47 IDEYTMGYGDRIRVTLDKDNTV
-61 ELFKNNR
+61 TVQDF
-68 VRITD
+68 
-73 EGRGCP
+73 GRGVP
-79 FGKRDD
+79 FGLRED
-85 GTEALEAIYTMAH
+85 GTDALEAIYTMPH
-98 SGAKFNDKVFQNVAG
+98 SGGKFNDKTYQNVAG

-121 VALSSDDFIVTS
+121 VALSSDYFLVRS
-133 FRDGKRAVLK
+133 QRDGKIATLILRDGVKQDLTV
-143 LEKGIKTDFFVEDQI
+143 IDQKTAWSGTFVQF
-158 KEIANGKLTGTI
+158 T
-170 VEFVPSQEVYN
+170 PSQEVYN
-181 LEPIHIN
+181 LEPININ
-188 FEDVKKM
+188 FKDIKKM
-195 CRDWS
+195 CEDWS
-200 YLSKGVSFVLID
+200 YLCKGLTFELED
-212 HISGEKITY
+212 KATGEKVTY
-221 LSKNGMLDF
+221 YSKNGLVDL
-230 MKDNTDKVL
+230 MKAKGGKALN
-239 HKTPLHITLSE
+239 KTPLSICLKEGDIT
-250 NGIEAEIVMAWTNT
+250 AEIAMEWTDS
-264 RTESWHVFTNGLEN
+264 RTETSYVFTNGLEN
-278 SEGGTSLTGVKTA
+278 VEGGTSLTGVKTA

-299 LKGEGSPDILR
+299 LKGEAPPEVLR
-310 KGLFYAVSCKVPN
+310 KGLLYAISCQVPN

-336 PELRGLCQRA
+336 IELRGLCQRA

-590 TSPDARDLL
+590 TSPEARDLL
-599 YSLMGKDVEPRTDFI
+599 YNLMGKDVEPRTDFI

>member
-1 MSELYNAN
+1 MSQDYNAD
-9 SIETLSFKDAI
+9 SIQTLSFRDAI
-20 RSRVAM
+20 RSRVSM
-26 YMGSADNMGV
+26 YMGSADNQGV
-36 LQCLREIITNS
+36 LQCVREIITNS
-47 IDEATMGFGNKITV
+47 IDEYTMGYGDRIRVTLDKDNTV
-61 ELFKNNR
+61 TVQDF
-68 VRITD
+68 
-73 EGRGCP
+73 GRGVP
-79 FGKRDD
+79 FGLRED
-85 GTEALEAIYTMAH
+85 GTDALEAIYTMPH
-98 SGAKFNDKVFQNVAG
+98 SGGKFNDKTYQNVAG

-121 VALSSDDFIVTS
+121 VALSSDYFFVRS
-133 FRDGKRAVLK
+133 QRDGKIATLILRDGVKQDLTV
-143 LEKGIKTDFFVEDQI
+143 IDQKTTWSGTFVQF
-158 KEIANGKLTGTI
+158 T
-170 VEFVPSQEVYN
+170 PSQEVYN
-181 LEPIHIN
+181 LEPININ
-188 FEDVKKM
+188 FKDIKKM
-195 CRDWS
+195 CEDWS
-200 YLSKGVSFVLID
+200 YLCKGLTFELED
-212 HISGEKITY
+212 KATGEKVTY
-221 LSKNGMLDF
+221 YSKNGLVDL
-230 MKDNTDKVL
+230 MKAKGGKALN
-239 HKTPLHITLSE
+239 KTPLSICLKEGDIT
-250 NGIEAEIVMAWTNT
+250 AEIAMEWTDS
-264 RTESWHVFTNGLEN
+264 RTETSYVFTNGLEN
-278 SEGGTSLTGVKTA
+278 VEGGTSLTGVKTA

-299 LKGEGSPDILR
+299 LKGEAPPEVLR
-310 KGLFYAVSCKVPN
+310 KGLLYAISCQVPN

-336 PELRGLCQRA
+336 IELRGLCQRA

-590 TSPDARDLL
+590 TSPEARDLL
-599 YSLMGKDVEPRTDFI
+599 YNLMGKDVEPRTNFI

>member
-1 MSELYNAN
+1 MSQDYNAD
-9 SIETLSFKDAI
+9 SIQTLSFRDAI
-20 RSRVAM
+20 RSRVSM
-26 YMGSADNMGV
+26 YMGSADNQGV
-36 LQCLREIITNS
+36 LQCVREIITNS
-47 IDEATMGFGNKITV
+47 IDEYTMGYGDRIRVTLDKDNTV
-61 ELFKNNR
+61 TVQDF
-68 VRITD
+68 
-73 EGRGCP
+73 GRGVP
-79 FGKRDD
+79 FGLRED
-85 GTEALEAIYTMAH
+85 GTDALEAIYTMPH
-98 SGAKFNDKVFQNVAG
+98 SGGKFNDKTYQNVAG

-121 VALSSDDFIVTS
+121 VALSSDYFFVRS
-133 FRDGKRAVLK
+133 QRDGKIATLILRDGVKQDLTV
-143 LEKGIKTDFFVEDQI
+143 IDQKTTWSGTFVQF
-158 KEIANGKLTGTI
+158 T
-170 VEFVPSQEVYN
+170 PSQEVYN
-181 LEPIHIN
+181 LEPININ
-188 FEDVKKM
+188 FKDIKKM
-195 CRDWS
+195 CEDWS
-200 YLSKGVSFVLID
+200 YLCKGLTFELEDKVT
-212 HISGEKITY
+212 GEKVTY
-221 LSKNGMLDF
+221 YSKNGLVDL
-230 MKDNTDKVL
+230 MKAKGGKALN
-239 HKTPLHITLSE
+239 KTPLSICLKEGDIT
-250 NGIEAEIVMAWTNT
+250 AEIAMEWTDS
-264 RTESWHVFTNGLEN
+264 RTETSYVFTNGLEN
-278 SEGGTSLTGVKTA
+278 VEGGTSLTGVKTA

-299 LKGEGSPDILR
+299 LKGEAPPEVLR
-310 KGLFYAVSCKVPN
+310 KGLLYAISCQVPN

-336 PELRGLCQRA
+336 IELRGLCQRA

-590 TSPDARDLL
+590 TSPEARELL
-599 YSLMGKDVEPRTDFI
+599 YNLMGKDVEPRTDFI

>member
-1 MSELYNAN
+1 MSQDYNAD
-9 SIETLSFKDAI
+9 SIQTLSFRDAI
-20 RSRVAM
+20 RSRVSM
-26 YMGSADNMGV
+26 YMGSADNQGV
-36 LQCLREIITNS
+36 LQCVREIITNS
-47 IDEATMGFGNKITV
+47 IDEYTMGYGDRIRVTLDKDNTV
-61 ELFKNNR
+61 TVQDF
-68 VRITD
+68 
-73 EGRGCP
+73 GRGVP
-79 FGKRDD
+79 FGLRED
-85 GTEALEAIYTMAH
+85 GTDALEAIYTMPH
-98 SGAKFNDKVFQNVAG
+98 SGGKFNDKTYQNVAG

-121 VALSSDDFIVTS
+121 VALSSDYFFVRS
-133 FRDGKRAVLK
+133 QRDGKIATLILRDGVKQDLTV
-143 LEKGIKTDFFVEDQI
+143 IDQKTTWSGTFVQF
-158 KEIANGKLTGTI
+158 T
-170 VEFVPSQEVYN
+170 PSQEVYN
-181 LEPIHIN
+181 LEPININ
-188 FEDVKKM
+188 FKDIKKM
-195 CRDWS
+195 CEDWS
-200 YLSKGVSFVLID
+200 YLCKGLTFELED
-212 HISGEKITY
+212 KTTGEKVTY
-221 LSKNGMLDF
+221 YSKNGLVDL
-230 MKDNTDKVL
+230 MKAKGGKALN
-239 HKTPLHITLSE
+239 KTPLSICLKEGDIT
-250 NGIEAEIVMAWTNT
+250 AEIAMEWTDS
-264 RTESWHVFTNGLEN
+264 RTETSYVFTNGLEN
-278 SEGGTSLTGVKTA
+278 VEGGTSLTGVKTA

-299 LKGEGSPDILR
+299 LKGEAPPEVLR
-310 KGLFYAVSCKVPN
+310 KGLLYAISCQVPN

-336 PELRGLCQRA
+336 IELRGLCQRA

-590 TSPDARDLL
+590 TSPEARELL
-599 YSLMGKDVEPRTDFI
+599 YNLMGKDVEPRTDFI

>member
-1 MSELYNAN
+1 MSEAYNAD
-9 SIETLSFKDAI
+9 SIQTLSFRDAI
-20 RSRVAM
+20 RSRVSM
-26 YMGSADNMGV
+26 YMGSADNQGV
-36 LQCLREIITNS
+36 LQCVREIITNS
-47 IDEATMGFGNKITV
+47 IDEYTMGYGDRIRVTLDKDNTV
-61 ELFKNNR
+61 TVQDF
-68 VRITD
+68 
-73 EGRGCP
+73 GRGVP
-79 FGKRDD
+79 FGLRED
-85 GTEALEAIYTMAH
+85 GTDALEAIYTMPH
-98 SGAKFNDKVFQNVAG
+98 SGGKFNDKTYQNVAG

-121 VALSSDDFIVTS
+121 VALSSDYFFVRS
-133 FRDGKRAVLK
+133 QRDGKIATLILRDGVKQDLTV
-143 LEKGIKTDFFVEDQI
+143 IDQKTAWSGTFVQF
-158 KEIANGKLTGTI
+158 T
-170 VEFVPSQEVYN
+170 PSQEVYN
-181 LEPIHIN
+181 LEPININ
-188 FEDVKKM
+188 FKDIKKM
-195 CRDWS
+195 CEDWS
-200 YLSKGVSFVLID
+200 YLCKGLTFELED
-212 HISGEKITY
+212 KATGEKVTY
-221 LSKNGMLDF
+221 YSKNGLVDL
-230 MKDNTDKVL
+230 MKAKGGKALN
-239 HKTPLHITLSE
+239 KTPLSICLKEGDIT
-250 NGIEAEIVMAWTNT
+250 AEIAMEWTDS
-264 RTESWHVFTNGLEN
+264 RTETSYVFTNGLEN
-278 SEGGTSLTGVKTA
+278 IEGGTSLTGVKTA

-299 LKGEGSPDILR
+299 LKGEAPPEVLR
-310 KGLFYAVSCKVPN
+310 KGLLYAISCQVPN

-336 PELRGLCQRA
+336 IELRGLCQRA

-590 TSPDARDLL
+590 TSPEARDLL
-599 YSLMGKDVEPRTDFI
+599 YNLMGKDVEPRTDFI

>member
-1 MSELYNAN
+1 MSQDYNAD
-9 SIETLSFKDAI
+9 SIQTLSFRDAI
-20 RSRVAM
+20 RSRVSM
-26 YMGSADNMGV
+26 YMGSADNQGV
-36 LQCLREIITNS
+36 LQCVREIITNS
-47 IDEATMGFGNKITV
+47 IDEYTMGYGDRIRVTLDKDNTV
-61 ELFKNNR
+61 TVQDF
-68 VRITD
+68 
-73 EGRGCP
+73 GRGVP
-79 FGKRDD
+79 FGLRED
-85 GTEALEAIYTMAH
+85 GTDALEAIYTMPH
-98 SGAKFNDKVFQNVAG
+98 SGGKFNDKTYQNVAG

-121 VALSSDDFIVTS
+121 VALSSDYFFVRS
-133 FRDGKRAVLK
+133 QRDGKIATLILVNGVKQDLTV
-143 LEKGIKTDFFVEDQI
+143 IDQKTAWSGTFVQF
-158 KEIANGKLTGTI
+158 T
-170 VEFVPSQEVYN
+170 PSQEVYN
-181 LEPIHIN
+181 LEPININ
-188 FEDVKKM
+188 FKDIKKM
-195 CRDWS
+195 CEDWS
-200 YLSKGVSFVLID
+200 YLCKGLTFELED
-212 HISGEKITY
+212 KATGEKVTY
-221 LSKNGMLDF
+221 YSKNGLVDL
-230 MKDNTDKVL
+230 MKAKGGKALN
-239 HKTPLHITLSE
+239 KTPLSICLKEGDIT
-250 NGIEAEIVMAWTNT
+250 AEIAMEWTDSRSET
-264 RTESWHVFTNGLEN
+264 SYVFTNGLEN
-278 SEGGTSLTGVKTA
+278 VEGGTSLTGVKTA

-299 LKGEGSPDILR
+299 LKGEAPPEVLR
-310 KGLFYAVSCKVPN
+310 KGLLYAISCQVPN

-336 PELRGLCQRA
+336 IELRGLCQRA

-599 YSLMGKDVEPRTDFI
+599 YNLMGKDVEPRTDFI